1 MYRTAIA
8 LVCLLTASAALAQ
21 PAPPKKPDGRKTI
34 GVISAI
40 GEKFSVQKIGIMVFG
55 NDLKETSINSWGIDE
70 LVASKISAL
79 LSKQYNVKR
88 IAAPKG
94 AFDAIEQPGG
104 LFRDREAEQREI
116 VRKIAAAQ
124 KSDLYIVV
132 TRGGSPY
139 SSTNQTLM
147 GLGILEAGAPLY
159 SDNVYLFA
167 LTVINVYDGRTFDL
181 VKRQAGSIGQSTFLA
196 VVNGPHQ
203 KLDKS
208 WWPSSPQVDR
218 NEKLKNATRALV
230 EQSIAQTVPEIVGAK

>member
-8 LVCLLTASAALAQ
+8 LVCLLTASTAIAQ

-55 NDLKETSINSWGIDE
+55 NDLKESSINAWGIDD
-70 LVASKISAL
+70 LVVSKIGAL
-79 LSKQYNVKR
+79 LSKQFNVTR

-94 AFDAIEQPGG
+94 AFDPIEQPGG

-116 VRKIAAAQ
+116 VRKIAAAH
-124 KSDLYIVV
+124 KNDLYIVV

-139 SSTNQTLM
+139 SNTNQILM
-147 GLGILEAGAPLY
+147 GLGILEAGAPIY
-159 SDNVYLFA
+159 SDNIYLFA
-167 LTVINVYDGRTFDL
+167 LTAIDLYDGRTFNL
-181 VKRQAGSIGQSTFLA
+181 IKRQAGSIGQSTFLT
-196 VVNGPHQ
+196 VVKGPHQ
-203 KLDKS
+203 KLDKP
-208 WWPSSPQVDR
+208 WWPSSPQVAQND
-218 NEKLKNATRALV
+218 KLKNATRALV

>member
-8 LVCLLTASAALAQ
+8 LVCLLTASAAIAQ
-21 PAPPKKPDGRKTI
+21 PGPPKKSDGRKTI
-34 GVISAI
+34 GVISAL
-40 GEKFSVQKIGIMVFG
+40 GENFSVQKIGIMVFG
-55 NDLKETSINSWGIDE
+55 NDLKEAPINSWGIDE
-70 LVASKISAL
+70 LVASKISAV
-79 LSKQYNVKR
+79 LSKQYNVTR

-94 AFDAIEQPGG
+94 AFDAIEKPGG
-104 LFRDREAEQREI
+104 LFRDLEAEQREI
-116 VRKIAAAQ
+116 VRKIAAGQ

-132 TRGGSPY
+132 TRGSSPY
-139 SSTNQTLM
+139 SNTNQILT

-167 LTVINVYDGRTFDL
+167 LSVITVYDGRTFAM

-208 WWPSSPQVDR
+208 WWPTSPQVAQND
-218 NEKLKNATRALV
+218 KLKNATRALV
-230 EQSIAQTVPEIVGAK
+230 EQSIAQTVPEMVGAK